1 MIFPMRLLRD
11 QRFTLASPEAQ
22 IVYAQI
28 YREPSIRPA
37 EGGDVLGGI
46 VAACVALGADP
57 RARADRALTELRA
70 RKLLTDHVDG
80 SLVPAHATAP
90 RSARGTRADLPELRA
105 DQLGPRGGKPGWFRT
120 AASRAKA
127 SKAKASPAQGTL
139 PIDGTSTT
147 TPATTTPPQST
158 TPTATPV
165 APVASAVPVTRPVTP
180 PVSVTVTDPSRAVTR
195 DGSASAPASDLP
207 LPPEAS
213 SEASESGREGTSDA
227 CGGSDGNGS
236 CDGSGDGSCNRSDAP
251 ARSAHMRTADEL
263 RRLAKRSVGQ
273 IFLTILETWGSG
285 HFVTRASSAEREGLG
300 HVIVE
305 AEASEEDL
313 RLIAAHWRNETV
325 EARGSLS
332 WDRTVRAGGK
342 VKVSLLLGKWRGGA
356 YLGKGFGDV
365 LDAARAYRDRLV
377 AKGVKMRFPA
387 SPSQSELGLPQN
399 ETARGVGPP
408 GARSDAPGVMGAR
421 IVTAPAKAIGDTS

>member
-37 EGGDVLGGI
+37 EGGDVLGGV

-70 RKLLTDHVDG
+70 RKLLTEVDG
-80 SLVPAHATAP
+80 ALVPAHATAP
-90 RSARGTRADLPELRA
+90 RAARGNRADLPELRA

-120 AASRAKA
+120 AASRANA

-139 PIDGTSTT
+139 PMEGAS
-147 TPATTTPPQST
+147 TTPP
-158 TPTATPV
+158 A
-165 APVASAVPVTRPVTP
+165 APAHAPAVPVTRPVTQ
-180 PVSVTVTDPSRAVTR
+180 PVSVTVTEPSRAVTC
-195 DGSASAPASDLP
+195 DSSAFAPASDLP

-227 CGGSDGNGS
+227 SEGEGRNGSCDGSGNGS
-236 CDGSGDGSCNRSDAP
+236 CDGSGNRSEAP
-251 ARSAHMRTADEL
+251 ARSAHLRTAEEL
-263 RRLAKRSVGQ
+263 RRLSKRAVGQ
-273 IFLTILETWGSG
+273 IFLAILETWGGG
-285 HFVTRASSAEREGLG
+285 HFVTRASSTEREGLG

-313 RLIAAHWRNETV
+313 RLIAAQWRNEPAQ
-325 EARGSLS
+325 ARESLS

-342 VKVSLLLGKWRGGA
+342 VKTSLLLGKWRGGA

-365 LDAARAYRDRLV
+365 LDAARVYRDRLV
-377 AKGVKMRFPA
+377 AKGVKLNFPA
-387 SPSQSELGLPQN
+387 RPSQSELGLPQN
-399 ETARGVGPP
+399 ETARGAGPP

-421 IVTAPAKAIGDTS
+421 VVTVNAKAAGDTS